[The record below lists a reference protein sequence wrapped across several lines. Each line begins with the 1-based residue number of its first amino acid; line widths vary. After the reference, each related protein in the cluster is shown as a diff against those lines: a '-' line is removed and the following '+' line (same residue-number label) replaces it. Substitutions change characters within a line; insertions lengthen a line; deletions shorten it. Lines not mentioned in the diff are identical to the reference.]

1 MLDKEINI
9 LGAGLCG
16 SLLSIMMAKQG
27 YSVTVRE
34 KRSDPRK
41 NRGSAGR
48 SINLAMSAKGINA
61 LKYAGIF
68 EQIEPLLMPMKGRML
83 HFQDGREELQPY
95 GQYDHE
101 FIYSVS
107 RLRLNHLLID
117 AAEEIGVE
125 IKFQHSVESFDKEK
139 NVSFQSNNGGYKL
152 TAKNLLVTDGAGSMM
167 RRSYNGSS
175 PILPQEEILPHIKNK
190 IDQKFYEIIH
200 TEKFVK
206 STDSPLE
213 AAKKGKDTSM
223 WLSINSVKNKNS
235 DIVIS
240 AGNTG
245 ALLVIAKL
253 NLKMIESIDKPAL
266 SALWPN
272 KKGMSVVLDLG
283 ANIECSSKNLL
294 DFSIMGASLYKSL
307 YPNDNPNVALLNIG
321 SEELK
326 GNEIIK
332 ETFQILNELKSENF
346 NFSGYIEGNQLMNG
360 DVNVIVADGFTGNV
374 ALKTAEGTAN
384 FIIEELK
391 KTLGGTII
399 GKISS
404 ILNISNLRKFKKR
417 LDPRLY
423 NGAIFIGLDS
433 PVVKSHGGT
442 DYIGFSN
449 SLEVCNRIIKGN
461 LIDKIKNNIS

>member
-1 MLDKEINI
+1 MSDLIKIAVDAMGGDGSPQKTIDGIVHNHKSNQENFFNIFGNKEII
-9 LGAGLCG
+9 
-16 SLLSIMMAKQG
+16 
-27 YSVTVRE
+27 
-34 KRSDPRK
+34 K
-41 NRGSAGR
+41 N
-48 SINLAMSAKGINA
+48 
-61 LKYAGIF
+61 Y
-68 EQIEPLLMPMKGRML
+68 
-83 HFQDGREELQPY
+83 
-95 GQYDHE
+95 
-101 FIYSVS
+101 
-107 RLRLNHLLID
+107 ID
-117 AAEEIGVE
+117 
-125 IKFQHSVESFDKEK
+125 
-139 NVSFQSNNGGYKL
+139 
-152 TAKNLLVTDGAGSMM
+152 
-167 RRSYNGSS
+167 
-175 PILPQEEILPHIKNK
+175 NK
-190 IDQKFYEIIH
+190 IDKNFYEIID
-200 TEKFVK
+200 TKNVVK

-213 AAKKGKDTSM
+213 AAKRGKDTSM
-223 WLSINSVKNKNS
+223 WLSIESVKKKES

-253 NLKMIESIDKPAL
+253 NLKMIENIDKPAL

-307 YPNDNPNVALLNIG
+307 YPNENPNVALLNIG

-332 ETFQILNELKSENF
+332 ETFQILNEKKNNDF
-346 NFSGYIEGNQLMNG
+346 NFSGYIEGNELMNG
-360 DVNVIVADGFTGNV
+360 EVNVIVSDGFTGNV

-384 FIIEELK
+384 FITDELK
-391 KTLGGTII
+391 KALGGSIL

-404 ILNISNLRKFKKR
+404 LLNISNLRKFKKR

-423 NGAIFIGLDS
+423 NGAIFIGLDT

-449 SLEVCNRIIKGN
+449 SLDVCNRIVKGN
-461 LIDKIKNNIS
+461 LIDKIKDNI